1 MKDHFLDNW
10 ANLKSATQIAELF
23 DNYEDVRKIRAS
35 VPESTRERTFEK
47 RVIQRC
53 YHCNMPGHIKAG
65 CPKLIKNKT
74 TETLNNI
81 EGNENP
87 DFLNS
92 YTTKGSVN
100 GHEIDILRDTG
111 ATIDLVCAK
120 YINPSSFSGENVWV
134 KQPLSPELVC
144 LPLAVV
150 EISGN
155 FGTVQTKAAVCGNH
169 LNQHVEILNAVQ
181 TRSQVKAAREER
193 GIDSGDAKKGED
205 EVIIV
210 SSDAEDEILIPA
222 LQEYVPELALLRVP
236 RENLIN
242 AQKNSEEIKP
252 LYEQAASQVQV
263 TNQVYSLEKE
273 LLVKNREDKLGNV
286 VKLIVVPEGLRDPIK
301 SLCHE
306 GTSAHL
312 GITKSK
318 DKLNRYFYWP
328 NCYRDMEQFVKTCD
342 QCQRAGKPNDKK
354 KAPLKL
360 VPVIQ
365 EVFTKLNID
374 ACGPLPI
381 TSKGNRYLITAICM
395 SSKFPEAIP
404 VSDISSCSDYRV
416 FERFGILV
424 RHSSVYHPQSNPVER
439 FHRTLKRLLRVLCL
453 DAGSEWDKHLPSIL
467 LALRTV
473 SHESTGYTPSE
484 LVYGRN
490 LRTPET
496 LVMEHWMEP
505 EEEGDLVTEY
515 MFKLINRLKRC
526 QEVAINKM
534 EEMQVKRKTWYDKNA
549 VKREF
554 KDGDLVLVLAT
565 SRANKLAVQ
574 WIGPGTI
581 LNKISETNYLVEIPG
596 RRETSQIYHINM
608 LKPYYKRPEHVNV
621 IINDETKNSL
631 ADQELEIPYL
641 ENNSL
646 IYDFEDVIQA
656 SELNKHLH
664 DKQMDRLRELLNKYS
679 KCFSNNP
686 GLTNLVEHEIQLV
699 SDQPVRTKPYRMSH
713 RQNEILKTE
722 INRML
727 KLGIIEVGES
737 DYMSPMILVEIAGKE
752 PRPCID
758 YRKLNGII
766 RTEYFPLPNIEERV
780 EKVSAA
786 KFITVFDLSKGY
798 WQIPLSKTAQR
809 YAAFC
814 TSFGTYRPL
823 RMSFGLKNA
832 PYFFSKLMAE
842 LLNGLEDFVVPYL
855 DDIAIFSDTWESHIK
870 HMETVLQRIKRAK
883 LTIKPSK
890 CKFAQQNV
898 KFLGH
903 IVGQGFR
910 TPSEIKVQA
919 VLEFP
924 TPRTK
929 TQIRAFLGI
938 AGYYQKYI
946 NLFSVIAAPLT
957 DALKGRAKKGEI
969 KWTTECENAFR
980 ELKGKLIDKPVLY
993 APNFEREFIVQT
1005 DASNAGMGAVLTQLT
1020 EQGEEHPILY
1030 LSKKFSE
1037 VEKRYCT
1044 TEKECASIVFAI
1056 KRLHYYLD
1064 GNSFLVM
1071 TDHNPLVWLNRNV
1084 SSNPRLMRWALALQP
1099 YNFRIVHRS
1108 GKSHKNADSLSRSVI
1123 DN

>member
-1 MKDHFLDNW
+1 MDRLDRNDKILTYSGVKEKE
-10 ANLKSATQIAELF
+10 NRFEKSSPRLG
-23 DNYEDVRKIRAS
+23 AS

-53 YHCNMPGHIKAG
+53 YHCNMPGHIKAV

-87 DFLNS
+87 DFLNP

-120 YINPSSFSGENVWV
+120 YINPSFSGENVWI
-134 KQPLSPELVC
+134 KQSLSPELVC
-144 LPLAVV
+144 LPLAAV
-150 EISGN
+150 EVSGN

-169 LNQHVEILNAVQ
+169 LNQHGRYLLGNKTAELIKENLGYNFLPVEILNAVQ
-181 TRSQVKAAREER
+181 TRSQVKAAREDR
-193 GIDSGDAKKGED
+193 GIDSAEAKKGED
-205 EVIIV
+205 EAIIV

-222 LQEYVPELALLRVP
+222 LQEYVPELALLRVT

-242 AQKNSEEIKP
+242 AQKNSEEIKS

-263 TNQVYSLEKE
+263 INQVYSLEKE

-286 VKLIVVPEGLRDPIK
+286 VKLIVVPEELRDSIK

-328 NCYRDMEQFVKTCD
+328 NCYKDMEQFVKTCD

-374 ACGPLPI
+374 ACGPLPF

-404 VSDISSCSDYRV
+404 VSDISSV
-416 FERFGILV
+416 
-424 RHSSVYHPQSNPVER
+424 SVPDA
-439 FHRTLKRLLRVLCL
+439 LLNIFSRMGFPREIQCDQ

-484 LVYGRN
+484 LVYGKI
-490 LRTPET
+490 LRTQEL

-526 QEVAINKM
+526 QEIAINKM

-554 KDGDLVLVLAT
+554 KVGDLVLVLAT

-581 LNKISETNYLVEIPG
+581 LNKISETNYLAEISG
-596 RRETSQIYHINM
+596 RRETSQSYHINM

-621 IINDETKNSL
+621 IINDETQNSL

-641 ENNSL
+641 KNNSVV
-646 IYDFEDVIQA
+646 YDLEDVIQA
-656 SELNKHLH
+656 SELNKYLH
-664 DKQMDRLRELLNKYS
+664 DKQMDLLRELLNKYS

-686 GLTNLVEHEIQLV
+686 GLTNLVEHETQLV

-713 RQNEILKTE
+713 R
-722 INRML
+722 
-727 KLGIIEVGES
+727 
-737 DYMSPMILVEIAGKE
+737 
-752 PRPCID
+752 
-758 YRKLNGII
+758 
-766 RTEYFPLPNIEERV
+766 
-780 EKVSAA
+780 
-786 KFITVFDLSKGY
+786 
-798 WQIPLSKTAQR
+798 
-809 YAAFC
+809 
-814 TSFGTYRPL
+814 
-823 RMSFGLKNA
+823 
-832 PYFFSKLMAE
+832 
-842 LLNGLEDFVVPYL
+842 
-855 DDIAIFSDTWESHIK
+855 
-870 HMETVLQRIKRAK
+870 
-883 LTIKPSK
+883 
-890 CKFAQQNV
+890 
-898 KFLGH
+898 
-903 IVGQGFR
+903 
-910 TPSEIKVQA
+910 
-919 VLEFP
+919 
-924 TPRTK
+924 
-929 TQIRAFLGI
+929 
-938 AGYYQKYI
+938 
-946 NLFSVIAAPLT
+946 
-957 DALKGRAKKGEI
+957 
-969 KWTTECENAFR
+969 
-980 ELKGKLIDKPVLY
+980 
-993 APNFEREFIVQT
+993 
-1005 DASNAGMGAVLTQLT
+1005 
-1020 EQGEEHPILY
+1020 
-1030 LSKKFSE
+1030 
-1037 VEKRYCT
+1037 
-1044 TEKECASIVFAI
+1044 
-1056 KRLHYYLD
+1056 
-1064 GNSFLVM
+1064 
-1071 TDHNPLVWLNRNV
+1071 
-1084 SSNPRLMRWALALQP
+1084 
-1099 YNFRIVHRS
+1099 
-1108 GKSHKNADSLSRSVI
+1108 
-1123 DN
+1123 

>member
-1 MKDHFLDNW
+1 
-10 ANLKSATQIAELF
+10 
-23 DNYEDVRKIRAS
+23 
-35 VPESTRERTFEK
+35 
-47 RVIQRC
+47 
-53 YHCNMPGHIKAG
+53 
-65 CPKLIKNKT
+65 
-74 TETLNNI
+74 
-81 EGNENP
+81 
-87 DFLNS
+87 
-92 YTTKGSVN
+92 
-100 GHEIDILRDTG
+100 
-111 ATIDLVCAK
+111 
-120 YINPSSFSGENVWV
+120 
-134 KQPLSPELVC
+134 
-144 LPLAVV
+144 
-150 EISGN
+150 
-155 FGTVQTKAAVCGNH
+155 
-169 LNQHVEILNAVQ
+169 
-181 TRSQVKAAREER
+181 
-193 GIDSGDAKKGED
+193 
-205 EVIIV
+205 
-210 SSDAEDEILIPA
+210 
-222 LQEYVPELALLRVP
+222 
-236 RENLIN
+236 
-242 AQKNSEEIKP
+242 
-252 LYEQAASQVQV
+252 
-263 TNQVYSLEKE
+263 
-273 LLVKNREDKLGNV
+273 
-286 VKLIVVPEGLRDPIK
+286 
-301 SLCHE
+301 
-306 GTSAHL
+306 
-312 GITKSK
+312 
-318 DKLNRYFYWP
+318 
-328 NCYRDMEQFVKTCD
+328 MEQFVKTCD

-484 LVYGRN
+484 LVYGKN

-554 KDGDLVLVLAT
+554 KDEDLVLVLAT

-713 RQNEILKTE
+713 RQNEILKT
-722 INRML
+722 
-727 KLGIIEVGES
+727 
-737 DYMSPMILVEIAGKE
+737 
-752 PRPCID
+752 
-758 YRKLNGII
+758 
-766 RTEYFPLPNIEERV
+766 
-780 EKVSAA
+780 
-786 KFITVFDLSKGY
+786 
-798 WQIPLSKTAQR
+798 
-809 YAAFC
+809 
-814 TSFGTYRPL
+814 
-823 RMSFGLKNA
+823 
-832 PYFFSKLMAE
+832 
-842 LLNGLEDFVVPYL
+842 
-855 DDIAIFSDTWESHIK
+855 
-870 HMETVLQRIKRAK
+870 K
-883 LTIKPSK
+883 LT
-890 CKFAQQNV
+890 
-898 KFLGH
+898 
-903 IVGQGFR
+903 
-910 TPSEIKVQA
+910 
-919 VLEFP
+919 
-924 TPRTK
+924 
-929 TQIRAFLGI
+929 
-938 AGYYQKYI
+938 
-946 NLFSVIAAPLT
+946 
-957 DALKGRAKKGEI
+957 
-969 KWTTECENAFR
+969 EC
-980 ELKGKLIDKPVLY
+980 
-993 APNFEREFIVQT
+993 
-1005 DASNAGMGAVLTQLT
+1005 
-1020 EQGEEHPILY
+1020 
-1030 LSKKFSE
+1030 
-1037 VEKRYCT
+1037 
-1044 TEKECASIVFAI
+1044 
-1056 KRLHYYLD
+1056 
-1064 GNSFLVM
+1064 
-1071 TDHNPLVWLNRNV
+1071 
-1084 SSNPRLMRWALALQP
+1084 
-1099 YNFRIVHRS
+1099 
-1108 GKSHKNADSLSRSVI
+1108 
-1123 DN
+1123 